1 MSMLFI
7 SPLARLHFPL
17 AHARWTWHLH
27 DVWHVS
33 VFTIRLLVRAVTVS
47 HASCPCAPSSNLSI
61 PPHHTLCIL
70 HKMCIS
76 RAALSPA
83 HAPRTCSVALLNT
96 HHTRISAS
104 NSPQPR
110 IPANENAQE
119 REGERG
125 RDGTPLH
132 TKSEPNPTQTATTQV
147 GENGKGGHISYS
159 PATWLMWVFVSVGV
173 QLVSSPTVCSRICW
187 LRFPGIRENSLIFGR
202 ATSRALELEVQYSE
216 SRRYPGIIGGDQCD
230 YFRSNRKEVPSTES
244 PTDYRRR
251 KNNNFAST
259 GLFPISASYFCALW
273 SRCFAQ
279 NSFLTF
285 SSAFKR
291 LLLQSSDVTFTEV
304 CYQVYPEV

>member
-1 MSMLFI
+1 MRIYHKRTGSTFCWNSNFDKCFVFARGLLNEHVVHKSTRASTF
-7 SPLARLHFPL
+7 SPGTCALDLAFAWCL
-17 AHARWTWHLH
+17 ACL
-27 DVWHVS
+27 DVYHP
-33 VFTIRLLVRAVTVS
+33 FAALLVRAVTVS

-187 LRFPGIRENSLIFGR
+187 LHFPGIRENSLIFGR

-230 YFRSNRKEVPSTES
+230 
-244 PTDYRRR
+244 
-251 KNNNFAST
+251 
-259 GLFPISASYFCALW
+259 
-273 SRCFAQ
+273 
-279 NSFLTF
+279 
-285 SSAFKR
+285 
-291 LLLQSSDVTFTEV
+291 
-304 CYQVYPEV
+304 